1 MEFECPEEPTT
12 WWQMKVIKSLRI
24 YQLIINTF

>member
-24 YQLIINTF
+24 YQLII